1 MFCTRSACTRVK
13 IMQGGAHAIFHLHND
28 CFKLIVHL
36 YITLNN
42 ILLQRDFVPWLSDFG
57 TARLLSSDFSNWT
70 AVVGLMAT
78 GLQCDVYS
86 FGVVALEIMMGR
98 HPGELLES
106 LSENRGLY
114 LKDLLDQRLRSP
126 SSQLAAGVV
135 SIVTVA
141 LACMSTDP
149 GS

>member
-1 MFCTRSACTRVK
+1 M
-13 IMQGGAHAIFHLHND
+13 AIRLWNGKTIELGFLKLD
-28 CFKLIVHL
+28 CCSGS
-36 YITLNN
+36 YGY
-42 ILLQRDFVPWLSDFG
+42 RAPE
-57 TARLLSSDFSNWT
+57 
-70 AVVGLMAT
+70 
-78 GLQCDVYS
+78 CDVYS